1 MIITAT
7 LMTVAAMESRMMNL
21 ENDFC
26 RLKAMRRAIKEEMFT
41 IKSYSTAVINKP
53 KIELNRLYP
62 AFKINPSGLNSL
74 FLKLMKPISLLCLF
88 FLALSCSAQQG
99 PEEVDIRS
107 VKLYR
112 YGDQTSFPAIVLGS
126 SDALELHFD
135 DLGKDVRS
143 YYYTFQLCN
152 ADWTPSMLNSFE
164 YIKGFQ
170 NVRISNYR
178 SSSISTTQYVHYSAS
193 IPDRNTTPTKSGNY
207 LLKVF
212 LDGDTSKLAFTRR
225 FVVVSSL
232 ATVAAQVQQPFN
244 ASLFRTAQKLH
255 IAVQTDRRIQVFS
268 PSDLKVVILQNN
280 NWRTSVLVDRPT
292 ISRGN
297 YYEYSD
303 EAYTALPA
311 AREFRWVDLRSLRLR
326 SDRVTDIE
334 NRQDTSHIF
343 VKPDGSRSGQTY
355 FYYRDLNGSYTV
367 ETMENI
373 NPFWQGDYAYVHF
386 TYFPPGNKELPG
398 NDVYMFGELTSYADD
413 TTARMNFNADKGAYE
428 KTLFLKQGFYNY
440 SYTTLPRNGSGRP
453 DFSQTEG
460 DYWGTENSYVVLVY
474 YRPFGNRADE
484 LIGYATL
491 NSVFQR

>member
-1 MIITAT
+1 M
-7 LMTVAAMESRMMNL
+7 
-21 ENDFC
+21 
-26 RLKAMRRAIKEEMFT
+26 RLI
-41 IKSYSTAVINKP
+41 S
-53 KIELNRLYP
+53 
-62 AFKINPSGLNSL
+62 
-74 FLKLMKPISLLCLF
+74 FLCFF
-88 FLALSCSAQQG
+88 FLVLSSGAQPG
-99 PEEVDIRS
+99 PEREGIRS

-112 YGDQTSFPAIVLGS
+112 SGDQTSFPAMVLGS
-126 SDALELHFD
+126 SDVLELHFD
-135 DLGKDVRS
+135 DLGKSVKS

-170 NVRISNYR
+170 NARISNYR
-178 SSSISTTQYVHYSAS
+178 NSSIATTQYVHYSAT

-212 LDGDTSKLAFTRR
+212 LDGDTSKLAFSRR
-225 FVVVSSL
+225 FVVVNNM
-232 ATVAAQVQQPFN
+232 ATVGAQVQQPFN
-244 ASLFRTAQKLH
+244 ATLFRTAQKLNVV
-255 IAVQTDRRIQVFS
+255 VQTDKRIQVFS
-268 PSDLKVVILQNN
+268 PTDLKVVILQNN
-280 NWRTSVLVDRPT
+280 NWRTSVMVDRPT
-292 ISRGN
+292 ITRGN

-326 SDRVTDIE
+326 SDRVIDIE
-334 NRQDTSHIF
+334 NRQDTSHIY
-343 VKPDGSRSGQTY
+343 VKPDGSRAGQTY
-355 FYYRDLNGSYTV
+355 LYYRDLNGSYTV
-367 ETMENI
+367 ETMENV

-386 TYFPPGNKELPG
+386 SYFPPGNKEVSG
-398 NDVYMFGELTSYADD
+398 RDVYLFGELTSYASD
-413 TTARMNFNADKGAYE
+413 TSARMDFNADKGAYE

-440 SYTTLPRNGSGRP
+440 AYTTLPHNGTSRP